1 MIQLPRLLDSSLK
14 EVKRLRPVQMSVNL
28 EIVPLSTASMTLLKD
43 DTVTARSFVEIY
55 TSIGSVGIFRVRAPQ
70 ESYGDETITVEC
82 EHAITEVA
90 DYLIKEDYEK
100 AMNAQTAMKTLFSH
114 YKGKLWKLGSLT
126 NLSGTVNVIA
136 SYNTVLEA
144 MLAILDQQRDLMMTF
159 DFTASPWTINFTK
172 KGTVVAAEGRLSR
185 NVKSAKVTYDDSN
198 LCTRVY
204 ADGLTGTK
212 NNVYGHIDASTLS
225 KYGVV
230 EKTVSGSD
238 NKDDTTR
245 TAKAFLND
253 NKEPKVSVEIDAA
266 DLSQITGEPLDTF
279 EIGKLCRLALP
290 DDDVTIEQ
298 HITSLSWDDVFNNEE
313 SIHVTL
319 AAKKDTV
326 LSFLHDVETSGG
338 RGGGS
343 ASRKTDKN
351 KKEYTT
357 KFEQTDR
364 SIELVATRTD
374 KNDKILEQAGL
385 SLNSKG
391 VLTYATDSKLNIG
404 SRFQVQADQITS
416 LVEKT
421 GVDKLG
427 KKETLYSKV
436 TQTESSISSVV
447 SKTGVNKLGK
457 NQTLYSQIQQNA
469 NAIKLTVKKGD
480 VISSINQTAESIK
493 IKASKIELD
502 GVVTM
507 DSQKA
512 ITSALSYAKITT
524 LNTGHISSASG
535 LDIDVAS
542 VTCGCECWLGDLNC
556 GDLQCGDIS
565 CGTVS
570 GDGYKIDGNSN
581 TAKWQSK
588 TVVTE
593 VKRSSS
599 RQFVYAVN
607 GNTSNLATTTG
618 TIVTGVTTDTI
629 YYLGHA

>member
-70 ESYGDETITVEC
+70 ESYGEETITVEC

-100 AMNAQTAMKTLFSH
+100 AMSAQTAMKTLFSH

-159 DFTASPWTINFTK
+159 DFTTSPWTINFTK

-245 TAKAFLND
+245 AAKAFLND

-266 DLSQITGEPLDTF
+266 DLSLITGESLDKFTL
-279 EIGKLCRLALP
+279 GKLFRLAIP
-290 DDDVTIEQ
+290 DRGVTVEQ

-326 LSFLHDVETSGG
+326 LSFLHDVETGGG

-343 ASRKTDKN
+343 ANRKTDKN

-357 KFEQTDR
+357 RFEQTDR
-364 SIELVATRTD
+364 QIDLVAERSD
-374 KNDKILEQAGL
+374 KNGKILEQAGM

-391 VLTYATDSKLNIG
+391 VLIYATNNKNNIASKLK
-404 SRFQVQADQITS
+404 VEADRIDS
-416 LVEKT
+416 L
-421 GVDKLG
+421 
-427 KKETLYSKV
+427 
-436 TQTESSISSVV
+436 V

-457 NQTLYSQIQQNA
+457 SETLYSRITQTA
-469 NAIKLTVKKGD
+469 SSIKAEVSKKVDKTTYEAYVKVTAKSIESKVSAGN
-480 VISSINQTAESIK
+480 ISSTINQTAQSVT
-493 IKASKIELD
+493 IKASKIDLD
-502 GVVTM
+502 GIVEATELN
-507 DSQKA
+507 
-512 ITSALSYAKITT
+512 ALK
-524 LNTGHISSASG
+524 
-535 LDIDVAS
+535 AS
-542 VTCGCECWLGDLNC
+542 VNNLNAC
-556 GDLQCGDIS
+556 IS
-565 CGTVS
+565 
-570 GDGYKIDGNSN
+570 
-581 TAKWQSK
+581 
-588 TVVTE
+588 
-593 VKRSSS
+593 
-599 RQFVYAVN
+599 
-607 GNTSNLATTTG
+607 TTG
-618 TIVTGVTTDTI
+618 TATATTIRVTTLVVKGYGCSWFTVKANNGNFKL
-629 YYLGHA
+629 LGTYDE

>member
-43 DTVTARSFVEIY
+43 DTVTVRSFVEIY

-126 NLSGTVNVIA
+126 NLSGTVNVT
-136 SYNTVLEA
+136 SNYNTVLEA
-144 MLAILDQQRDLMMTF
+144 MLSVLDQQRDLMMAF
-159 DFTASPWTINFTK
+159 DFTTSPWTINFVK

-212 NNVYGHIDASTLS
+212 GNVYGHIDASTLS

-230 EKTVSGSD
+230 EKTVSGSSD
-238 NKDDTTR
+238 SKDDTTR
-245 TAKAFLND
+245 AAKAFLND

-266 DLSQITGEPLDTF
+266 DLSLITGEPLDTF

-290 DDDVTIEQ
+290 DDGVTIEQ

-319 AAKKDTV
+319 AAKNDTV
-326 LSFLHDVETSGG
+326 FNFLHDVETGGG

-343 ASRKTDKN
+343 ANRKTEKN

-421 GVDKLG
+421 GVNKLG

-457 NQTLYSQIQQNA
+457 NQTLYSRIQQNA

-502 GVVTM
+502 GNVVASAISATGVVITM
-507 DSQKA
+507 ARMQNAYVEEFTQGFDVSGN
-512 ITSALSYAKITT
+512 ITCDN
-524 LNTGHISSASG
+524 LNTGK
-535 LDIDVAS
+535 
-542 VTCGCECWLGDLNC
+542 
-556 GDLQCGDIS
+556 IS
-565 CGTVS
+565 CGAV
-570 GDGYKIDGNSN
+570 DGSTITGTGFKIDGNSN
-581 TAKWQSK
+581 TATWQSK

-593 VKRSSS
+593 VKRSAS

-607 GNTSNLATTTG
+607 GSTSNLSTITG

>member
-70 ESYGDETITVEC
+70 ESYGEETITVEC

-126 NLSGTVNVIA
+126 NLSGSVNVIA

-159 DFTASPWTINFTK
+159 DFTTSPWTINFVK

-212 NNVYGHIDASTLS
+212 DNVYGHLDASTLS

-266 DLSQITGEPLDTF
+266 DLSLITGESLDKFTL
-279 EIGKLCRLALP
+279 GKLFRLAIP
-290 DDDVTIEQ
+290 DRGVTVEQ

-357 KFEQTDR
+357 RFEQTDKQ
-364 SIELVATRTD
+364 INLVAERSD
-374 KNDKILEQAGL
+374 KNGKILEQAGM

-391 VLTYATDSKLNIG
+391 VLIYATNNKNNIASKLK
-404 SRFQVQADQITS
+404 VEADRIDS
-416 LVEKT
+416 L
-421 GVDKLG
+421 
-427 KKETLYSKV
+427 
-436 TQTESSISSVV
+436 V

-457 NQTLYSQIQQNA
+457 SETLYSRITQTA
-469 NAIKLTVKKGD
+469 SSIKAEVKKKVDKTTYEAYVKVTAKSIESKVSAGN
-480 VISSINQTAESIK
+480 IASTINQTAQSVT
-493 IKASKIELD
+493 IKASKIDLSGYVTASELEA
-502 GVVTM
+502 TN
-507 DSQKA
+507 A
-512 ITSALSYAKITT
+512 TITNLTSGTTAAAALKGNDIYA
-524 LNTGHISSASG
+524 NSG
-535 LDIDVAS
+535 LRLK
-542 VTCGCECWLGDLNC
+542 GYWLH
-556 GDLQCGDIS
+556 
-565 CGTVS
+565 
-570 GDGYKIDGNSN
+570 NSTITIN
-581 TAKWQSK
+581 K
-588 TVVTE
+588 
-593 VKRSSS
+593 
-599 RQFVYAVN
+599 VN
-607 GNTSNLATTTG
+607 YN
-618 TIVTGVTTDTI
+618 IVTWGSS
-629 YYLGHA
+629 Y

>member
-1 MIQLPRLLDSSLK
+1 M
-14 EVKRLRPVQMSVNL
+14 KRLRPVQMSVNL

-126 NLSGTVNVIA
+126 NLSGTVNVT
-136 SYNTVLEA
+136 SNYNTVLEA
-144 MLAILDQQRDLMMTF
+144 MLSVLDQQRDLMMAF
-159 DFTASPWTINFTK
+159 DFTTSPWTINFVK

-212 NNVYGHIDASTLS
+212 DNVYGHLDASTLS

-266 DLSQITGEPLDTF
+266 DLSLITGESLDKFTL
-279 EIGKLCRLALP
+279 GKLFRLAIP
-290 DDDVTIEQ
+290 DRGVTVEQ

-326 LSFLHDVETSGG
+326 LSFLHDVETGGG

-343 ASRKTDKN
+343 SNRKTDKN

-357 KFEQTDR
+357 RFEQTDKQ
-364 SIELVATRTD
+364 INLVAERSD
-374 KNDKILEQAGL
+374 KNGKILEQAGM

-391 VLTYATDSKLNIG
+391 VLIYATNNKNNIASKLNVEAGRI
-404 SRFQVQADQITS
+404 DS
-416 LVEKT
+416 L
-421 GVDKLG
+421 
-427 KKETLYSKV
+427 
-436 TQTESSISSVV
+436 V

-457 NQTLYSQIQQNA
+457 SETLYSRITQTA
-469 NAIKLTVKKGD
+469 SSIKAEVSKKVDKTTYEAYVKVTAKSIESKVSAGN
-480 VISSINQTAESIK
+480 IASTINQTAQSVT
-493 IKASKIELD
+493 IKASKIDLSGYVTASELEA
-502 GVVTM
+502 TN
-507 DSQKA
+507 A
-512 ITSALSYAKITT
+512 TITNLT
-524 LNTGHISSASG
+524 SG
-535 LDIDVAS
+535 
-542 VTCGCECWLGDLNC
+542 
-556 GDLQCGDIS
+556 
-565 CGTVS
+565 
-570 GDGYKIDGNSN
+570 
-581 TAKWQSK
+581 
-588 TVVTE
+588 
-593 VKRSSS
+593 
-599 RQFVYAVN
+599 
-607 GNTSNLATTTG
+607 TTTAAALKG
-618 TIVTGVTTDTI
+618 NNIYATNGLKLGSYWLHNSTITINKVNYNIVTWGSS
-629 YYLGHA
+629 Y

>member
-43 DTVTARSFVEIY
+43 DTVTARSYVEIY

-144 MLAILDQQRDLMMTF
+144 MLAILDQQRDLMMAF
-159 DFTASPWTINFTK
+159 DFTTSPWTINFTK

-266 DLSQITGEPLDTF
+266 DLSLITGESLDKFTL
-279 EIGKLCRLALP
+279 GKLFRLAIP
-290 DDDVTIEQ
+290 DRGVTVEQ

-326 LSFLHDVETSGG
+326 LSFLHDVETGGG

-343 ASRKTDKN
+343 SNRKTDKN

-357 KFEQTDR
+357 RFEQTDKQ
-364 SIELVATRTD
+364 INLVAERSD
-374 KNDKILEQAGL
+374 KNGKILEQAGM

-391 VLTYATDSKLNIG
+391 VLIYATNNKNNIASKLK
-404 SRFQVQADQITS
+404 VEADRIDS
-416 LVEKT
+416 L
-421 GVDKLG
+421 
-427 KKETLYSKV
+427 
-436 TQTESSISSVV
+436 V

-457 NQTLYSQIQQNA
+457 SETLYSRITQTA
-469 NAIKLTVKKGD
+469 SSIKAEVSKKVDKTTYEAYVKVTAKSIESKVSAGN
-480 VISSINQTAESIK
+480 IASTINQTAQSVT
-493 IKASKIELD
+493 IKASKIDLSGYVTASELEA
-502 GVVTM
+502 TN
-507 DSQKA
+507 A
-512 ITSALSYAKITT
+512 TITNLTSGTTAAAALKGNDIYA
-524 LNTGHISSASG
+524 NSG
-535 LDIDVAS
+535 LRLK
-542 VTCGCECWLGDLNC
+542 GYWLH
-556 GDLQCGDIS
+556 
-565 CGTVS
+565 
-570 GDGYKIDGNSN
+570 NSTITIN
-581 TAKWQSK
+581 K
-588 TVVTE
+588 
-593 VKRSSS
+593 
-599 RQFVYAVN
+599 VN
-607 GNTSNLATTTG
+607 YN
-618 TIVTGVTTDTI
+618 IVTWGSS
-629 YYLGHA
+629 Y

>member
-70 ESYGDETITVEC
+70 ESYGEETITVEC

-100 AMNAQTAMKTLFSH
+100 AMNAQTAIKTLFSH

-159 DFTASPWTINFTK
+159 DFTTSPWTINFVK

-212 NNVYGHIDASTLS
+212 GNVYGHIDASTLS

-230 EKTVSGSD
+230 EKTVSGSSD
-238 NKDDTTR
+238 SKDDTTR

-266 DLSQITGEPLDTF
+266 DLSLITGESLDKFTL
-279 EIGKLCRLALP
+279 GKLFRLAIP
-290 DDDVTIEQ
+290 DRGVTVEQ

-343 ASRKTDKN
+343 ANRKTEKN

-385 SLNSKG
+385 KLNSKG

-421 GVDKLG
+421 GVNKLG

-457 NQTLYSQIQQNA
+457 NETLYSRITQTASSISA
-469 NAIKLTVKKGD
+469 EVSKKVDKTTYEAYVKVTDKSIESKVSAGD
-480 VISSINQTAESIK
+480 IASTINQTAQSVTIN
-493 IKASKIELD
+493 ASKIDLSGYVTASELEA
-502 GVVTM
+502 TN
-507 DSQKA
+507 A
-512 ITSALSYAKITT
+512 TITNLTSGTTTAAALKGNNIYA
-524 LNTGHISSASG
+524 NSG
-535 LDIDVAS
+535 LRLKNYWLHNSTITID
-542 VTCGCECWLGDLNC
+542 
-556 GDLQCGDIS
+556 
-565 CGTVS
+565 
-570 GDGYKIDGNSN
+570 K
-581 TAKWQSK
+581 
-588 TVVTE
+588 
-593 VKRSSS
+593 
-599 RQFVYAVN
+599 VN
-607 GNTSNLATTTG
+607 YN
-618 TIVTGVTTDTI
+618 IVTWGSS
-629 YYLGHA
+629 Y

>member
-1 MIQLPRLLDSSLK
+1 LIQLPRLLDSSLK

-159 DFTASPWTINFTK
+159 DFTTSPWTINFTK

-212 NNVYGHIDASTLS
+212 DNVYGHIDASTLS

-245 TAKAFLND
+245 AAKAFLND

-266 DLSQITGEPLDTF
+266 DLSLITGEPLDTF
-279 EIGKLCRLALP
+279 ELGKLCRLALP

-364 SIELVATRTD
+364 SIEMVATRTD

-421 GVDKLG
+421 GVNKLG

-502 GVVTM
+502 GNVVASAISATGVVITM
-507 DSQKA
+507 ARMQNAYVEEFTQGFDVSGN
-512 ITSALSYAKITT
+512 ITCDN
-524 LNTGHISSASG
+524 LNTS
-535 LDIDVAS
+535 
-542 VTCGCECWLGDLNC
+542 T
-556 GDLQCGDIS
+556 IS
-565 CGTVS
+565 CGS
-570 GDGYKIDGNSN
+570 IDGSTITGTGFKIDGNSN

-607 GNTSNLATTTG
+607 GSTSNLATTTG
-618 TIVTGVTTDTI
+618 TIVTGVTTETI
-629 YYLGHA
+629 YYLGHT

>member
-136 SYNTVLEA
+136 NYNTVLEA
-144 MLAILDQQRDLMMTF
+144 MLAILDQQRDLMMSF
-159 DFTASPWTINFTK
+159 DFTTSPWTINFVK

-212 NNVYGHIDASTLS
+212 NNVYGHLDASTLS

-238 NKDDTTR
+238 NKDDTAR

-266 DLSQITGEPLDTF
+266 DLSLITGESLDKFTL
-279 EIGKLCRLALP
+279 GKLFRLAIP
-290 DDDVTIEQ
+290 DRGVTVEQ

-326 LSFLHDVETSGG
+326 LSFLHDVETGGG

-343 ASRKTDKN
+343 ANRKTEKN

-391 VLTYATDSKLNIG
+391 VLIYATDNKNNIASKLRVEANRI
-404 SRFQVQADQITS
+404 DS
-416 LVEKT
+416 L
-421 GVDKLG
+421 
-427 KKETLYSKV
+427 
-436 TQTESSISSVV
+436 V

-457 NQTLYSQIQQNA
+457 GETLYSRITQTA
-469 NAIKLTVKKGD
+469 SSIKAEVSKKVDKTTYEAYVKVTAKSIESKVSAGN
-480 VISSINQTAESIK
+480 IASTINQTAQSVT
-493 IKASKIELD
+493 IKASKIDLSGYVTASELEA
-502 GVVTM
+502 TN
-507 DSQKA
+507 A
-512 ITSALSYAKITT
+512 TITNLTSGTTAAAALKGNDIYA
-524 LNTGHISSASG
+524 NSG
-535 LDIDVAS
+535 LRLK
-542 VTCGCECWLGDLNC
+542 GYWLH
-556 GDLQCGDIS
+556 
-565 CGTVS
+565 
-570 GDGYKIDGNSN
+570 NSTITIN
-581 TAKWQSK
+581 K
-588 TVVTE
+588 
-593 VKRSSS
+593 
-599 RQFVYAVN
+599 VN
-607 GNTSNLATTTG
+607 YN
-618 TIVTGVTTDTI
+618 IVTWGSS
-629 YYLGHA
+629 Y

>member
-159 DFTASPWTINFTK
+159 DFTTSPWTINFTK

-212 NNVYGHIDASTLS
+212 DNVYGHIDASTLS

-266 DLSQITGEPLDTF
+266 DLSLITGESLDKFTL
-279 EIGKLCRLALP
+279 GKLFRLAIP
-290 DDDVTIEQ
+290 DRGVTVEQ

-326 LSFLHDVETSGG
+326 LSFLHDVETGGG

-343 ASRKTDKN
+343 ANRKTDKN

-357 KFEQTDR
+357 RFEQTDKQ
-364 SIELVATRTD
+364 INLVAERSD
-374 KNDKILEQAGL
+374 KNGKILEQAGM

-391 VLTYATDSKLNIG
+391 VLIYATNNKNNIASKLK
-404 SRFQVQADQITS
+404 VEADRIDS
-416 LVEKT
+416 L
-421 GVDKLG
+421 
-427 KKETLYSKV
+427 
-436 TQTESSISSVV
+436 V

-457 NQTLYSQIQQNA
+457 SETLYSRITQTA
-469 NAIKLTVKKGD
+469 SSIKAEVSKKVDKTTYEAYVKVTAKSIESKVSAGN
-480 VISSINQTAESIK
+480 IASTINQTAQSVT
-493 IKASKIELD
+493 IKASKIDLSGYVTASELEA
-502 GVVTM
+502 TN
-507 DSQKA
+507 A
-512 ITSALSYAKITT
+512 TITNLTSGTTAAAALKGNDIYA
-524 LNTGHISSASG
+524 NSG
-535 LDIDVAS
+535 LRLK
-542 VTCGCECWLGDLNC
+542 GYWLH
-556 GDLQCGDIS
+556 
-565 CGTVS
+565 
-570 GDGYKIDGNSN
+570 NSTITIN
-581 TAKWQSK
+581 K
-588 TVVTE
+588 
-593 VKRSSS
+593 
-599 RQFVYAVN
+599 VN
-607 GNTSNLATTTG
+607 YN
-618 TIVTGVTTDTI
+618 IVTWGSS
-629 YYLGHA
+629 Y

>member
-159 DFTASPWTINFTK
+159 DFTTSPWTINFTK

-212 NNVYGHIDASTLS
+212 DNVYGHIDASTLS

-266 DLSQITGEPLDTF
+266 DLSLITGEPLDKFTL
-279 EIGKLCRLALP
+279 GKLFRLAIP
-290 DDDVTIEQ
+290 DRGVTVEQ

-326 LSFLHDVETSGG
+326 LSFLHDVETGGG

-343 ASRKTDKN
+343 ASRKTEKN

-374 KNDKILEQAGL
+374 KNDKILEQAGM

-391 VLTYATDSKLNIG
+391 VLIYATDNKNNIASKLNVEAGRI
-404 SRFQVQADQITS
+404 DS
-416 LVEKT
+416 L
-421 GVDKLG
+421 
-427 KKETLYSKV
+427 
-436 TQTESSISSVV
+436 V

-457 NQTLYSQIQQNA
+457 SETLYSRITQTA
-469 NAIKLTVKKGD
+469 SSIKAEVSKKVDKTTYEAYVKVTAKSIESKVSAGN
-480 VISSINQTAESIK
+480 IASTINQTAQSVT
-493 IKASKIELD
+493 IKASKIDLSGYVTASELEA
-502 GVVTM
+502 TN
-507 DSQKA
+507 A
-512 ITSALSYAKITT
+512 TITNLT
-524 LNTGHISSASG
+524 SG
-535 LDIDVAS
+535 
-542 VTCGCECWLGDLNC
+542 
-556 GDLQCGDIS
+556 
-565 CGTVS
+565 
-570 GDGYKIDGNSN
+570 
-581 TAKWQSK
+581 
-588 TVVTE
+588 
-593 VKRSSS
+593 
-599 RQFVYAVN
+599 
-607 GNTSNLATTTG
+607 TTTAAALKG
-618 TIVTGVTTDTI
+618 NNIYATNGLKLGSYWLHNSTITINKVNYNIVTWGSS
-629 YYLGHA
+629 Y

>member
-126 NLSGTVNVIA
+126 NLSGTVNVT
-136 SYNTVLEA
+136 SNYNTVLEA
-144 MLAILDQQRDLMMTF
+144 MLAILDQQRDVMMTF
-159 DFTASPWTINFTK
+159 DFTTSPWTINFVK

-212 NNVYGHIDASTLS
+212 DNVYGHIDASTLS

-266 DLSQITGEPLDTF
+266 DLSLITGESLDKFTL
-279 EIGKLCRLALP
+279 GKLFRLAIP
-290 DDDVTIEQ
+290 DRGVTVEQ

-326 LSFLHDVETSGG
+326 LSFLHDVETGGG

-343 ASRKTDKN
+343 SNRKTDKN

-357 KFEQTDR
+357 RFEQTDKQ
-364 SIELVATRTD
+364 INLVAERSD
-374 KNDKILEQAGL
+374 KNGKILEQAGM

-391 VLTYATDSKLNIG
+391 VLIYATNNKNNIASKLNVEAGRI
-404 SRFQVQADQITS
+404 DS
-416 LVEKT
+416 L
-421 GVDKLG
+421 
-427 KKETLYSKV
+427 
-436 TQTESSISSVV
+436 V

-457 NQTLYSQIQQNA
+457 SETLYSRITQTA
-469 NAIKLTVKKGD
+469 SSIKAEVKKKVDKTTYEAYVKVTAKSIESKVSAGN
-480 VISSINQTAESIK
+480 IASTINQTAQSVT
-493 IKASKIELD
+493 IKASKIDLSGYVTASELEA
-502 GVVTM
+502 TN
-507 DSQKA
+507 A
-512 ITSALSYAKITT
+512 TITNLTSGTTAAAALKGNDIYA
-524 LNTGHISSASG
+524 NSG
-535 LDIDVAS
+535 LRLK
-542 VTCGCECWLGDLNC
+542 GYWLH
-556 GDLQCGDIS
+556 
-565 CGTVS
+565 
-570 GDGYKIDGNSN
+570 NSTITIN
-581 TAKWQSK
+581 K
-588 TVVTE
+588 
-593 VKRSSS
+593 
-599 RQFVYAVN
+599 VN
-607 GNTSNLATTTG
+607 YN
-618 TIVTGVTTDTI
+618 IVTWGSS
-629 YYLGHA
+629 Y

>member
-1 MIQLPRLLDSSLK
+1 M
-14 EVKRLRPVQMSVNL
+14 KRLRPVQMSVNL

-43 DTVTARSFVEIY
+43 DTVTARSFVEVY

-100 AMNAQTAMKTLFSH
+100 AMGAQTAMKTLFSH

-159 DFTASPWTINFTK
+159 DFTTSPWTINFTK

-212 NNVYGHIDASTLS
+212 DNVYGHLDASTLS

-266 DLSQITGEPLDTF
+266 DLSLITGESLDKFTL
-279 EIGKLCRLALP
+279 GKLFRLAIP
-290 DDDVTIEQ
+290 DRGVTVEQ

-326 LSFLHDVETSGG
+326 LSFLHDVETGGG

-343 ASRKTDKN
+343 SNRKTDKN

-357 KFEQTDR
+357 RFEQTDKQ
-364 SIELVATRTD
+364 INLVAERSD
-374 KNDKILEQAGL
+374 KNGKILEQAGM

-391 VLTYATDSKLNIG
+391 VLIYATNNKNNIASKLNVEAGRI
-404 SRFQVQADQITS
+404 DS
-416 LVEKT
+416 L
-421 GVDKLG
+421 
-427 KKETLYSKV
+427 
-436 TQTESSISSVV
+436 V

-457 NQTLYSQIQQNA
+457 SETLYSRITQTA
-469 NAIKLTVKKGD
+469 SSIKAEVSKKVDKTTYEAYVKVTAKSIESKVSAGN
-480 VISSINQTAESIK
+480 IASTINQTAQSVT
-493 IKASKIELD
+493 IKASKIDLSGYVTASELEA
-502 GVVTM
+502 TN
-507 DSQKA
+507 A
-512 ITSALSYAKITT
+512 TITNLT
-524 LNTGHISSASG
+524 SG
-535 LDIDVAS
+535 
-542 VTCGCECWLGDLNC
+542 
-556 GDLQCGDIS
+556 
-565 CGTVS
+565 
-570 GDGYKIDGNSN
+570 
-581 TAKWQSK
+581 
-588 TVVTE
+588 
-593 VKRSSS
+593 
-599 RQFVYAVN
+599 
-607 GNTSNLATTTG
+607 TTTAAALKG
-618 TIVTGVTTDTI
+618 NNIYATNGLKLGSYWLHNSTITINKVNYNIVTWGSS
-629 YYLGHA
+629 Y

>member
-1 MIQLPRLLDSSLK
+1 MIQLPRLLDSNLK

-100 AMNAQTAMKTLFSH
+100 AMNAQTAMKTLFAH

-159 DFTASPWTINFTK
+159 DFTTSPWTINFTK

-212 NNVYGHIDASTLS
+212 DNVYGHIDASTLS

-266 DLSQITGEPLDTF
+266 DLSLITGESLDKFTL
-279 EIGKLCRLALP
+279 GKLFRLAIP
-290 DDDVTIEQ
+290 DRGVTVEQ

-326 LSFLHDVETSGG
+326 LSFLHDVETGGG

-343 ASRKTDKN
+343 SNRKTDKN

-357 KFEQTDR
+357 RFEQTDKQ
-364 SIELVATRTD
+364 INLVAERSD
-374 KNDKILEQAGL
+374 KNGKILEQAGM

-391 VLTYATDSKLNIG
+391 VLIYATNNKNNIASKLNVEAGRI
-404 SRFQVQADQITS
+404 DS
-416 LVEKT
+416 L
-421 GVDKLG
+421 
-427 KKETLYSKV
+427 
-436 TQTESSISSVV
+436 V

-457 NQTLYSQIQQNA
+457 SETLYSRITQTA
-469 NAIKLTVKKGD
+469 SSIKAEVSKKVDKTTYEAYVKVTAKSIESKVSAGN
-480 VISSINQTAESIK
+480 ISSTINQTAQSVT
-493 IKASKIELD
+493 IKASKIDLSGYVTASELEA
-502 GVVTM
+502 TN
-507 DSQKA
+507 A
-512 ITSALSYAKITT
+512 TITNLT
-524 LNTGHISSASG
+524 SG
-535 LDIDVAS
+535 
-542 VTCGCECWLGDLNC
+542 
-556 GDLQCGDIS
+556 
-565 CGTVS
+565 
-570 GDGYKIDGNSN
+570 
-581 TAKWQSK
+581 
-588 TVVTE
+588 
-593 VKRSSS
+593 
-599 RQFVYAVN
+599 
-607 GNTSNLATTTG
+607 TTTAAALKG
-618 TIVTGVTTDTI
+618 NNIYATNGLKLGSYWLHNSTITINKVNYNIVTWSGS
-629 YYLGHA
+629 Y

>member
-70 ESYGDETITVEC
+70 ESYGEETITVEC

-159 DFTASPWTINFTK
+159 DFTTSPWTINFVK

-212 NNVYGHIDASTLS
+212 DNVYGHIDASTLS

-266 DLSQITGEPLDTF
+266 DLSLITGESLDKFTL
-279 EIGKLCRLALP
+279 GKLFRLAIP
-290 DDDVTIEQ
+290 DRGVTVEQ

-326 LSFLHDVETSGG
+326 LSFLHDVETGGG

-343 ASRKTDKN
+343 SNRKTDKN

-357 KFEQTDR
+357 RFEQTDKQ
-364 SIELVATRTD
+364 INLVAERSD
-374 KNDKILEQAGL
+374 KNGKILEQAGM

-391 VLTYATDSKLNIG
+391 VLIYATNNKNNIASKLK
-404 SRFQVQADQITS
+404 VEADRIDS
-416 LVEKT
+416 L
-421 GVDKLG
+421 
-427 KKETLYSKV
+427 
-436 TQTESSISSVV
+436 V

-457 NQTLYSQIQQNA
+457 SETLYSRITQTA
-469 NAIKLTVKKGD
+469 SSIKAEVSKKVDKTTYEAYVKVTAKSIESKVSAGN
-480 VISSINQTAESIK
+480 IASTINQTAQSVT
-493 IKASKIELD
+493 IKASKIDLSGYVTASELEA
-502 GVVTM
+502 TN
-507 DSQKA
+507 A
-512 ITSALSYAKITT
+512 TITNLTSGTTAAAALKGNDIYA
-524 LNTGHISSASG
+524 NSG
-535 LDIDVAS
+535 LRLK
-542 VTCGCECWLGDLNC
+542 GYWLH
-556 GDLQCGDIS
+556 
-565 CGTVS
+565 
-570 GDGYKIDGNSN
+570 NSTITIN
-581 TAKWQSK
+581 K
-588 TVVTE
+588 
-593 VKRSSS
+593 
-599 RQFVYAVN
+599 VN
-607 GNTSNLATTTG
+607 YN
-618 TIVTGVTTDTI
+618 IVTWGSS
-629 YYLGHA
+629 Y

>member
-1 MIQLPRLLDSSLK
+1 MIQLPRLLDSNLK

-126 NLSGTVNVIA
+126 NLSGTVNVT
-136 SYNTVLEA
+136 SNYNTVLEA
-144 MLAILDQQRDLMMTF
+144 MLSVLDQQRDLMMAF
-159 DFTASPWTINFTK
+159 DFTTSPWTINFVK

-212 NNVYGHIDASTLS
+212 GNVYGHIDASTLS

-230 EKTVSGSD
+230 EKTVSGSSD
-238 NKDDTTR
+238 SKDDTTR
-245 TAKAFLND
+245 AAKAFLND

-266 DLSQITGEPLDTF
+266 DLSLITGEPLDTF
-279 EIGKLCRLALP
+279 ELGKLCRLALP

-319 AAKKDTV
+319 AAKNDTV
-326 LSFLHDVETSGG
+326 FNFLHNVEKGGG
-338 RGGGS
+338 RGGSS
-343 ASRKTDKN
+343 ANRKVEKN

-374 KNDKILEQAGL
+374 KNDKILEQAGM

-391 VLTYATDSKLNIG
+391 VLIYATDNKNNIASKLK
-404 SRFQVQADQITS
+404 VEADRIDS
-416 LVEKT
+416 LISKT
-421 GVDKLG
+421 GVNKLG
-427 KKETLYSKV
+427 KSETMYSRI

-469 NAIKLTVKKGD
+469 KDIKLKVSAGKVATQLAVECGN
-480 VISSINQTAESIK
+480 VSITGGNLIVDGF
-493 IKASKIELD
+493 IKANNVRAAAAEIGWADITGIDCDIRMTHDVEVEGTLD
-502 GVVTM
+502 
-507 DSQKA
+507 
-512 ITSALSYAKITT
+512 
-524 LNTGHISSASG
+524 
-535 LDIDVAS
+535 AS
-542 VTCGCECWLGDLNC
+542 VIQAHEIASETGIFIVD
-556 GDLQCGDIS
+556 
-565 CGTVS
+565 
-570 GDGYKIDGNSN
+570 N
-581 TAKWQSK
+581 TATWQSK
-588 TVVTE
+588 KVVTE
-593 VKRSSS
+593 VKRSVS

-607 GNTSNLATTTG
+607 GSTSNLSTVTG

>member
-159 DFTASPWTINFTK
+159 DFTTSPWTINFTK

-212 NNVYGHIDASTLS
+212 NNVYGHLDASTLS

-253 NKEPKVSVEIDAA
+253 NKEPKVSVEIDAD
-266 DLSQITGEPLDTF
+266 DLSLITGESLDKFTL
-279 EIGKLCRLALP
+279 GKLFRLAIP
-290 DDDVTIEQ
+290 DRGVTVEQ

-326 LSFLHDVETSGG
+326 LSFLHDVETGGG

-343 ASRKTDKN
+343 ANRKTDKN

-357 KFEQTDR
+357 RFEQTDKQ
-364 SIELVATRTD
+364 INLVAERSD
-374 KNDKILEQAGL
+374 KNGKILEQAGM

-391 VLTYATDSKLNIG
+391 VLIYATNNKNNIASKLK
-404 SRFQVQADQITS
+404 VEADRIDS
-416 LVEKT
+416 LVR
-421 GVDKLG
+421 
-427 KKETLYSKV
+427 
-436 TQTESSISSVV
+436 
-447 SKTGVNKLGK
+447 KTGVNKLGK
-457 NQTLYSQIQQNA
+457 SETLYSRITQTA
-469 NAIKLTVKKGD
+469 SSIKAEVSKKVDKTTYEAYVKVTAKSIESKVSAGN
-480 VISSINQTAESIK
+480 IASTINQTAQSVT
-493 IKASKIELD
+493 IKASKIDLSGYVTASELEA
-502 GVVTM
+502 TN
-507 DSQKA
+507 A
-512 ITSALSYAKITT
+512 TITNLTSGTTAAAALKGNDIYA
-524 LNTGHISSASG
+524 NSG
-535 LDIDVAS
+535 LRLK
-542 VTCGCECWLGDLNC
+542 GYWLHNSTIT
-556 GDLQCGDIS
+556 IS
-565 CGTVS
+565 G
-570 GDGYKIDGNSN
+570 
-581 TAKWQSK
+581 
-588 TVVTE
+588 
-593 VKRSSS
+593 
-599 RQFVYAVN
+599 VN
-607 GNTSNLATTTG
+607 YN
-618 TIVTGVTTDTI
+618 IVTWGSS
-629 YYLGHA
+629 Y

>member
-1 MIQLPRLLDSSLK
+1 MIQLPRLLDSNLK

-159 DFTASPWTINFTK
+159 DFTTSPWTINFVK

-212 NNVYGHIDASTLS
+212 DNVYGHIDASTLS

-266 DLSQITGEPLDTF
+266 DLSLITGEPLDTF
-279 EIGKLCRLALP
+279 ELGKLCRLALP

-298 HITSLSWDDVFNNEE
+298 HITSLSWDDAFNNEE

-364 SIELVATRTD
+364 SIEMVATRTD

-421 GVDKLG
+421 GVNKLG

>member
-55 TSIGSVGIFRVRAPQ
+55 TSIGSAGIFRVRAPQ

-100 AMNAQTAMKTLFSH
+100 AMGAQTAMKTLFGH

-159 DFTASPWTINFTK
+159 DFTTSPWTINFVK

-212 NNVYGHIDASTLS
+212 GNVYGHIDASTLS

-230 EKTVSGSD
+230 EKTVSGSSD
-238 NKDDTTR
+238 SKDDTTR
-245 TAKAFLND
+245 AAKAFLND

-266 DLSQITGEPLDTF
+266 DLSLITGEPLDKFTL
-279 EIGKLCRLALP
+279 GKLFRLAIP
-290 DDDVTIEQ
+290 DRGVTVEQ

-326 LSFLHDVETSGG
+326 LSFLHDVETGGG

-343 ASRKTDKN
+343 ANRKTDKN

-364 SIELVATRTD
+364 SIEMVATRTD
-374 KNDKILEQAGL
+374 KNDKILEQAGM

-391 VLTYATDSKLNIG
+391 VLIYATNNKNNIASKLK
-404 SRFQVQADQITS
+404 VEADRIDS
-416 LVEKT
+416 L
-421 GVDKLG
+421 
-427 KKETLYSKV
+427 
-436 TQTESSISSVV
+436 V

-457 NQTLYSQIQQNA
+457 SETLYSRITQTA
-469 NAIKLTVKKGD
+469 SSIKAEVSKKVDKTTYEAYVKVTAKSIESKVSAGN
-480 VISSINQTAESIK
+480 IASTINQTAQSVT
-493 IKASKIELD
+493 IKASKIDLSGYVTASELEA
-502 GVVTM
+502 TN
-507 DSQKA
+507 A
-512 ITSALSYAKITT
+512 TITNLT
-524 LNTGHISSASG
+524 SG
-535 LDIDVAS
+535 
-542 VTCGCECWLGDLNC
+542 
-556 GDLQCGDIS
+556 
-565 CGTVS
+565 
-570 GDGYKIDGNSN
+570 
-581 TAKWQSK
+581 
-588 TVVTE
+588 
-593 VKRSSS
+593 
-599 RQFVYAVN
+599 
-607 GNTSNLATTTG
+607 TTTAAALKG
-618 TIVTGVTTDTI
+618 NNIYATNGLKLGSYWLHNSTITINKVNYNIVTWGSS
-629 YYLGHA
+629 Y

>member
-1 MIQLPRLLDSSLK
+1 MIQLPRLLDSNLK

-70 ESYGDETITVEC
+70 ESYGEETITVEC

-159 DFTASPWTINFTK
+159 DFTTSPWTINFTK

-212 NNVYGHIDASTLS
+212 NNVYGHLDASTLS

-266 DLSQITGEPLDTF
+266 DLSLITGESLDKFTL
-279 EIGKLCRLALP
+279 GKLFRLAIP
-290 DDDVTIEQ
+290 DRGVTVEQ

-357 KFEQTDR
+357 RFEQTDKQ
-364 SIELVATRTD
+364 INLVAERSD
-374 KNDKILEQAGL
+374 KNGKILEQAGM

-391 VLTYATDSKLNIG
+391 VLIYATDNKNNIASKLNVEAGRI
-404 SRFQVQADQITS
+404 DS
-416 LVEKT
+416 L
-421 GVDKLG
+421 
-427 KKETLYSKV
+427 
-436 TQTESSISSVV
+436 V

-457 NQTLYSQIQQNA
+457 SETLYSRITQTA
-469 NAIKLTVKKGD
+469 SSIKAEVSKKVDKTTYEAYVKVTAKSIESKVSAGN
-480 VISSINQTAESIK
+480 ISSTINQTAQSVT
-493 IKASKIELD
+493 IKASKMDLSGYVTASELEA
-502 GVVTM
+502 TN
-507 DSQKA
+507 A
-512 ITSALSYAKITT
+512 TITNLTSGTTAAAALKGNDIYA
-524 LNTGHISSASG
+524 NSG
-535 LDIDVAS
+535 LRLK
-542 VTCGCECWLGDLNC
+542 GYWLH
-556 GDLQCGDIS
+556 
-565 CGTVS
+565 
-570 GDGYKIDGNSN
+570 NSTITIN
-581 TAKWQSK
+581 K
-588 TVVTE
+588 
-593 VKRSSS
+593 
-599 RQFVYAVN
+599 VN
-607 GNTSNLATTTG
+607 YN
-618 TIVTGVTTDTI
+618 IVTWGSS
-629 YYLGHA
+629 Y

>member
-159 DFTASPWTINFTK
+159 DFTTSPWTINFTK

-212 NNVYGHIDASTLS
+212 NNVYGHLDASTLS

-266 DLSQITGEPLDTF
+266 DLSLITGEPLDTF
-279 EIGKLCRLALP
+279 ELGKLCRLALP

-326 LSFLHDVETSGG
+326 LSFLHDVETGGG

-364 SIELVATRTD
+364 SIEMVATRTD
-374 KNDKILEQAGL
+374 KNDKILEQAGM

>member
-55 TSIGSVGIFRVRAPQ
+55 TSIGSAGIFRVRAPQ

-126 NLSGTVNVIA
+126 NLSGTVNVT
-136 SYNTVLEA
+136 SNYNTVLEA
-144 MLAILDQQRDLMMTF
+144 MLSVLDQQRDLMMAF
-159 DFTASPWTINFTK
+159 DFTTSPWTINFVK

-212 NNVYGHIDASTLS
+212 GNVYGHIDASTLS

-230 EKTVSGSD
+230 EKTVSGSSD
-238 NKDDTTR
+238 SKDDTTR
-245 TAKAFLND
+245 AAKAFLND

-266 DLSQITGEPLDTF
+266 DLSLITGEPLDKFTL
-279 EIGKLCRLALP
+279 GKLFRLAIP
-290 DDDVTIEQ
+290 DRGVTVEQ

-326 LSFLHDVETSGG
+326 LSFLHDVETGGG

-343 ASRKTDKN
+343 ANRKTDKN

-364 SIELVATRTD
+364 SIEMVATRTD
-374 KNDKILEQAGL
+374 KNDKILEQAGM

-391 VLTYATDSKLNIG
+391 VLIYATNNKNNIASKLK
-404 SRFQVQADQITS
+404 VEADRIDS
-416 LVEKT
+416 L
-421 GVDKLG
+421 
-427 KKETLYSKV
+427 
-436 TQTESSISSVV
+436 V

-457 NQTLYSQIQQNA
+457 SETLYSRITQTA
-469 NAIKLTVKKGD
+469 SSIKAEVSKKVDKTTYEAYVKVTAKSIESKVSAGN
-480 VISSINQTAESIK
+480 IASTINQTAQSVT
-493 IKASKIELD
+493 IKASKIDLSGYVTASELEA
-502 GVVTM
+502 TN
-507 DSQKA
+507 A
-512 ITSALSYAKITT
+512 TITNLT
-524 LNTGHISSASG
+524 SG
-535 LDIDVAS
+535 
-542 VTCGCECWLGDLNC
+542 
-556 GDLQCGDIS
+556 
-565 CGTVS
+565 
-570 GDGYKIDGNSN
+570 
-581 TAKWQSK
+581 
-588 TVVTE
+588 
-593 VKRSSS
+593 
-599 RQFVYAVN
+599 
-607 GNTSNLATTTG
+607 TTTAAALKG
-618 TIVTGVTTDTI
+618 NNIYATNGLKLGSYWLHNSTITINKVNYNIVTWGSS
-629 YYLGHA
+629 Y

>member
-100 AMNAQTAMKTLFSH
+100 AMNAQTAMKTLFAH

-159 DFTASPWTINFTK
+159 DFTTSPWTINFVK

-212 NNVYGHIDASTLS
+212 DNVYGHIDASTLS

-266 DLSQITGEPLDTF
+266 DLSLITGESLDKFTL
-279 EIGKLCRLALP
+279 GKLFRLAIP
-290 DDDVTIEQ
+290 DRGVTVEQ

-326 LSFLHDVETSGG
+326 LSFLHDVETGGG

-343 ASRKTDKN
+343 SNRKTDKN

-357 KFEQTDR
+357 RFEQTDKQ
-364 SIELVATRTD
+364 INLVAERSD
-374 KNDKILEQAGL
+374 KNGKILEQAGM

-391 VLTYATDSKLNIG
+391 VLIYATNNKNNIASKLK
-404 SRFQVQADQITS
+404 VEADRIDS
-416 LVEKT
+416 L
-421 GVDKLG
+421 
-427 KKETLYSKV
+427 
-436 TQTESSISSVV
+436 V

-457 NQTLYSQIQQNA
+457 SETLYSRITQTA
-469 NAIKLTVKKGD
+469 SSIKAEVSKKVDKTTYEAYVKVTAKSIESKVSAGN
-480 VISSINQTAESIK
+480 ISSTINQTAQSVT
-493 IKASKIELD
+493 IKASKIDLD
-502 GVVTM
+502 GIVEATELN
-507 DSQKA
+507 
-512 ITSALSYAKITT
+512 ALK
-524 LNTGHISSASG
+524 
-535 LDIDVAS
+535 AS
-542 VTCGCECWLGDLNC
+542 VNNLNAC
-556 GDLQCGDIS
+556 IS
-565 CGTVS
+565 
-570 GDGYKIDGNSN
+570 
-581 TAKWQSK
+581 
-588 TVVTE
+588 
-593 VKRSSS
+593 
-599 RQFVYAVN
+599 
-607 GNTSNLATTTG
+607 TTG
-618 TIVTGVTTDTI
+618 TATATTIRVTTLVVKGYGCSWFTVKANNGNFKL
-629 YYLGHA
+629 LGTYDE

>member
-100 AMNAQTAMKTLFSH
+100 AMNAQTAMKTLFAH

-159 DFTASPWTINFTK
+159 DFTTSPWTINFVK

-212 NNVYGHIDASTLS
+212 DNVYGHIDASTLS

-266 DLSQITGEPLDTF
+266 DLSLITGESLDKFTL
-279 EIGKLCRLALP
+279 GKLFRLAIP
-290 DDDVTIEQ
+290 DRGVTVEQ

-357 KFEQTDR
+357 RFEQTDKQ
-364 SIELVATRTD
+364 INLVAERSD
-374 KNDKILEQAGL
+374 KNGKILEQAGM

-391 VLTYATDSKLNIG
+391 VLIYATNNKNNIASKLK
-404 SRFQVQADQITS
+404 VEADRIDS
-416 LVEKT
+416 L
-421 GVDKLG
+421 
-427 KKETLYSKV
+427 
-436 TQTESSISSVV
+436 V

-457 NQTLYSQIQQNA
+457 GETLYSRITQTA
-469 NAIKLTVKKGD
+469 SSIKAEVSKKVDKTTYEAYVKVTAKSIESKVSAGN
-480 VISSINQTAESIK
+480 IASTINQTAQSVT
-493 IKASKIELD
+493 IKASKIDLSGYVTASELEA
-502 GVVTM
+502 TN
-507 DSQKA
+507 A
-512 ITSALSYAKITT
+512 TITNLTSGTTAAAALKGNDIYA
-524 LNTGHISSASG
+524 NSG
-535 LDIDVAS
+535 LRLK
-542 VTCGCECWLGDLNC
+542 GYWLH
-556 GDLQCGDIS
+556 
-565 CGTVS
+565 
-570 GDGYKIDGNSN
+570 NSTITIN
-581 TAKWQSK
+581 K
-588 TVVTE
+588 
-593 VKRSSS
+593 
-599 RQFVYAVN
+599 VN
-607 GNTSNLATTTG
+607 YN
-618 TIVTGVTTDTI
+618 IVTWGSS
-629 YYLGHA
+629 Y